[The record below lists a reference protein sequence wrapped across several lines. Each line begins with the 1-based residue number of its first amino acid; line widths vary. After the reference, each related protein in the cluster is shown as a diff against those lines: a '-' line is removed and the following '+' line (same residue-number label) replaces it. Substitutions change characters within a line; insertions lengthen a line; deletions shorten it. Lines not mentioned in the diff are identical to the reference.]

1 MGDIAG
7 SVYPP
12 VWHNSVVFDRFCV
25 IIFTKFNLTMLARMK
40 HFIVFKLFYIV
51 IQSINVMMKFI
62 N

>member
-1 MGDIAG
+1 MGEIVE

-12 VWHNSVVFDRFCV
+12 VWHNVIVFDRFCM
-25 IIFTKFNLTMLARMK
+25 IIFTKFNITMLARMK
-40 HFIVFKLFYIV
+40 LFMVYKLFYIL